1 MTERRDYLSV
11 CNDQGVPLPD
21 FQATFCV
28 RCVQPECS
36 RSKAGGLFESRV
48 ATWQERL
55 FVNPP
60 RMAKDDPLYA
70 VISAKKFRDIDV
82 GGAAPSIGRG
92 AATSSW
98 VDPLASEESPSAP
111 KPRSAPRRP
120 ATGVVESAPE
130 KSVEPVPSPQ
140 SKPSLPVNTPFA
152 QGTMIGGGAPSKPVD
167 PWALEKSQ
175 VAPPSGGAVVRPG
188 AKIRFRGGSK

>member
-1 MTERRDYLSV
+1 MTERRDFLSV

-82 GGAAPSIGRG
+82 GGAAPSIGR
-92 AATSSW
+92 ATPSSSW
-98 VDPLASEESPSAP
+98 VDPLASEEPTTPP

-120 ATGVVESAPE
+120 APVVESEPE
-130 KSVEPVPSPQ
+130 KSVESVPTPQ
-140 SKPSLPVNTPFA
+140 SKPSLPVNTPFS
-152 QGTMIGGGAPSKPVD
+152 QGTMIGGAAPSKPVD
-167 PWALEKSQ
+167 PWALDTSQ
-175 VAPPSGGAVVRPG
+175 VPPPSGGTVIRPG